1 MAYTLTREALLL
13 DLYAAFTCAS
23 RHKEKKSYVCRFRR
37 DLRRNIEMLA
47 DELLSHTYKPE
58 PSLCFIVEYP
68 KKREVFAAQ
77 FRDRVVHHLY
87 YNYTHR
93 LYERTFI
100 ADTYSCIEHR
110 GTHYGIGRLKRHILQ
125 ESHSYQRPCYVLKL
139 DIRGYFM
146 HIVRGRLLTIAC
158 EALERMRTH
167 RIEKGGRQTYDDMMD
182 IDFVKWLTERIVM
195 EDPKNSCRIA
205 GDSSMWEGLDRNK
218 SLFYTPDGCGLPI
231 GNLTSQL
238 FSNVY
243 MNVFDQ
249 YMKRTLHCRHYGRYV
264 DDSYVVSHDRRW
276 LLSLVP
282 EVREFLSSEL
292 GLELHMGKL
301 QVSDS
306 KWGVEFTGA
315 YIKPWRCY
323 ISNAS
328 LQRIRQTTAKM
339 RTDNPMATYRS
350 VNSLLGILAH
360 YDSYNIRS
368 NIFCTEKFL
377 SVSTYNSDIKKMY
390 KPYFYE

>member
-1 MAYTLTREALLL
+1 M
-13 DLYAAFTCAS
+13 
-23 RHKEKKSYVCRFRR
+23 
-37 DLRRNIEMLA
+37 
-47 DELLSHTYKPE
+47 
-58 PSLCFIVEYP
+58 
-68 KKREVFAAQ
+68 
-77 FRDRVVHHLY
+77 
-87 YNYTHR
+87 
-93 LYERTFI
+93 
-100 ADTYSCIEHR
+100 
-110 GTHYGIGRLKRHILQ
+110 
-125 ESHSYQRPCYVLKL
+125 
-139 DIRGYFM
+139 
-146 HIVRGRLLTIAC
+146 
-158 EALERMRTH
+158 
-167 RIEKGGRQTYDDMMD
+167 
-182 IDFVKWLTERIVM
+182 
-195 EDPKNSCRIA
+195 
-205 GDSSMWEGLDRNK
+205 
-218 SLFYTPDGCGLPI
+218 
-231 GNLTSQL
+231 
-238 FSNVY
+238 
-243 MNVFDQ
+243 
-249 YMKRTLHCRHYGRYV
+249 
-264 DDSYVVSHDRRW
+264 
-276 LLSLVP
+276 LSLVP